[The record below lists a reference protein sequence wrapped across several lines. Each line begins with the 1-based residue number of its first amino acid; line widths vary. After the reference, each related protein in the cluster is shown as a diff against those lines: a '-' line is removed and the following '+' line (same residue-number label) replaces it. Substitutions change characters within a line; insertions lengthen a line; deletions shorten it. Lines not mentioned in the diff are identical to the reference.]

1 MDFVIKALW
10 SWKWP
15 HSLKIIDSLK
25 KEINKNRECMSPGLA
40 VRLIQHM
47 QEEKMIKVYY
57 F

>member
-10 SWKWP
+10 SLKWP